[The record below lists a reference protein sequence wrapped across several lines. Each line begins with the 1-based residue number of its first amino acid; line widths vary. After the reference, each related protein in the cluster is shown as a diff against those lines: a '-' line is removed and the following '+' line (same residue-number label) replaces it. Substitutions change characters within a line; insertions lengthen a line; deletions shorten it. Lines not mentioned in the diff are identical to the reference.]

1 MKKIV
6 LVTGNTKGGIIQFLE
21 TLESVLSEIGFEIT
35 VVAPA
40 EIEKK
45 LQSKKNYIYYQ
56 TIVESSGFT
65 RKINSFLSKKK
76 AFVEIT
82 KRVNTLKPDLI
93 WLIDNPINT
102 VVIGL
107 KLVSTKIPMLLTLHD
122 AGGNHP
128 TNQTIYQQ
136 LRNHYTDFLSDKLEH
151 KVNYIL
157 LLSKI
162 SYDKYGLLKPKNIG
176 KRVYFCLGAHVP
188 NVNELKPD
196 EITENQF
203 HLFFGRIDKY
213 KGLETLFRAFSEA
226 DNPKYKLVVAGSGE
240 LTKKEAEVYKLIKKD
255 VTLINRYIRD
265 EEMLWLFHH
274 ARSVVLP
281 YIEATQSGV
290 IPIAYKFG
298 VPVIV
303 SNVDGLT
310 QFVEDEK
317 TGFVCESEIDYITAL
332 KKLENDNT
340 RSAMSEAAIEYHLS
354 NMDWKKNILSVLD
367 AILN

>member
-6 LVTGNTKGGIIQFLE
+6 LITGNTKGGIIQFLE
-21 TLESVLSEIGFEIT
+21 TLETVLREIGFEIT

-40 EIEKK
+40 EIEEK
-45 LQSKKNYIYYQ
+45 QQNKKNYIYYQ
-56 TIVESSGFT
+56 TIIEGGGFT
-65 RKINSFLSKKK
+65 RKINTFFLKHKV
-76 AFVEIT
+76 FGEIA
-82 KRVNTLKPDLI
+82 KEVNALKPDLI

-107 KLVSTKIPMLLTLHD
+107 KLVSTKIPILLTLHD

-128 TNQTIYQQ
+128 TNQTLYQQ
-136 LRNHYTDFLSDKLEH
+136 LRNCYTDFLSDKLEC
-151 KVNYIL
+151 KVNHIL

-162 SYDKYGLLKPKNIG
+162 SYEKYGLLKPKNVG

-188 NVNELKPD
+188 DVKEFKPE

-213 KGLETLFRAFSEA
+213 KGIETLFRAFSKC
-226 DNPKYKLVVAGSGE
+226 NNHKYKLVVAGSGE
-240 LTKKEAEVYKLIKKD
+240 LTKKEIEVYSQIKKD
-255 VTLINRYIRD
+255 VLLINRYIRD
-265 EEMLWLFHH
+265 EEMVWLFRH

-281 YIEATQSGV
+281 YIEATQSGI
-290 IPIAYKFG
+290 IPIAYKYG

-317 TGFVCESEIDYITAL
+317 TGFVCGSEIDYITAL
-332 KKLENDNT
+332 QKIENDNA

>member
-21 TLESVLSEIGFEIT
+21 TLEAVLSEIGFEIT

-40 EIEKK
+40 EIEEK
-45 LQSKKNYIYYQ
+45 LQNKNNYIYYQ
-56 TIVESSGFT
+56 TVLEGSDFT
-65 RKINSFLSKKK
+65 KINSILSRHR
-76 AFVEIT
+76 VYGEIT
-82 KRVNTLKPDLI
+82 KKVNILKPDLI
-93 WLIDNPINT
+93 WLIDNPIST
-102 VVIGL
+102 VRIGL
-107 KLVSTKIPMLLTLHD
+107 KLVSTKIPIILTLHD

-136 LRNHYTDFLSDKLEH
+136 LRNHYTDFLSDKLECE
-151 KVNYIL
+151 VNHIL

-213 KGLETLFRAFSEA
+213 KGLETLFRAFSEV

-240 LTKKEAEVYKLIKKD
+240 LTKKEVEVYKQIKKD
-255 VTLINRYIRD
+255 MTLINRYIRD

-332 KKLENDNT
+332 QKLENDNT